1 MFVIRLWKLC
11 HVDYC
16 SSGIPFI
23 PPLSRSCILHMR
35 RCTGQ
40 YTLSVKGTVSKD
52 YSDHGLIDQILRPPD
67 SS

>member
-23 PPLSRSCILHMR
+23 PPPLQELYSTYEEMHWSLVSIPSLLK
-35 RCTGQ
+35 GQ
-40 YTLSVKGTVSKD
+40 YQKTIRTMD
-52 YSDHGLIDQILRPPD
+52 
-67 SS
+67 